1 MIDRLAAI
9 SGAVFMD
16 AVRRKVVYVVVF
28 FGLVLALMIP
38 TLPSYGLGVVAGVYR
53 EVALALTFAAGL
65 VLALALSANRVP
77 SEIERRTLYN
87 VLTRPVRRL
96 EYLVGTWL
104 GVMAVMAAVI
114 AGFTVIEQVVG
125 LVRYQDAMWRLWQGA
140 FAIWLELGVVSALAV
155 AVSARTGPIVV
166 VVSALTFLFA
176 GHARDSLLGA
186 EGPALLRAV
195 YPSLDTF
202 NIINPV
208 AHGSGVGLDYMG
220 GMLLAFVGWA
230 GVLLLLGVLA
240 FDGRDL

>member
-9 SGAVFMD
+9 AGAVFMD

-65 VLALALSANRVP
+65 VLALALAANRVP
-77 SEIERRTLYN
+77 AEIERRTLYN
-87 VLTRPVRRL
+87 VLAKPVRRL

-104 GVMAVMAAVI
+104 GVVAVMAAVI
-114 AGFTVIEQVVG
+114 AGFTVIEQVIG
-125 LVRYQDAMWRLWQGA
+125 LVRYADPMWRLWQGA
-140 FAIWLELGVVSALAV
+140 AAIWLELGVVSALTV
-155 AVSARTGPIVV
+155 ALSGRTGPIVV
-166 VVSALTFLFA
+166 VVTALTFLFA

-186 EGPALLRAV
+186 DASPALRAV

-208 AHGSGVGLDYMG
+208 AHGSGIGPQYAG
-220 GMLLAFVGWA
+220 GMLLAFVGWT

-240 FDGRDL
+240 FEGRDL